1 MKCSSPLVLLSLLLC
16 AQALRVPQ
24 LSSRRAA
31 IGAIGSAILLP
42 TSAQV
47 RKRPV
52 SHVPALM
59 RVCSATRGL
68 SSSPALPPAVSNPGA
83 QPAGHVERGRVQEAQ
98 LRL

>member
-1 MKCSSPLVLLSLLLC
+1 MDAAATTFKPLNGVRFLHPGRTRTTEKMRCSSALVVLLSLLQC

-42 TSAQV
+42 GSAQV

-52 SHVPALM
+52 LHVPALM
-59 RVCSATRGL
+59 RVCAR
-68 SSSPALPPAVSNPGA
+68 
-83 QPAGHVERGRVQEAQ
+83 
-98 LRL
+98 RLAD

>member
-1 MKCSSPLVLLSLLLC
+1 MLICLSTSFAGVRALHPGRTRELSEEMRCSSALVVLLSLFQC

-42 TSAQV
+42 GSAQV

-52 SHVPALM
+52 LHVPALM
-59 RVCSATRGL
+59 RVCAR
-68 SSSPALPPAVSNPGA
+68 
-83 QPAGHVERGRVQEAQ
+83 
-98 LRL
+98 RLAD

>member
-1 MKCSSPLVLLSLLLC
+1 MLSCRCVRSLPPGPTESLSGAMKCSSALPVLLSLLQC

-42 TSAQV
+42 GSAQV

-52 SHVPALM
+52 LHVPALM
-59 RVCSATRGL
+59 RACAR
-68 SSSPALPPAVSNPGA
+68 
-83 QPAGHVERGRVQEAQ
+83 
-98 LRL
+98 RLAD